1 MNLNEI
7 KVKVGDKVLVKN
19 SAGHKL
25 DNIYTGPFTVKSI
38 DNMNNCIIIDEKQK
52 ETKIHKDRLRVFPKL
67 N

>member
-25 DNIYTGPFTVKSI
+25 DNIYTGPFTVKA
-38 DNMNNCIIIDEKQK
+38 
-52 ETKIHKDRLRVFPKL
+52 
-67 N
+67 